1 MPHAPERSRGM
12 RTGKCQVE
20 SEVRKSVVIF
30 TKEVLVASWR
40 RRREW
45 GLDCELKR
53 NLVVEKKD
61 TGGPHF
67 TDFYH
72 RILPYFLLPVI
83 FQYCFSSPES
93 MLLCKFLSNLAE
105 FSNICFFFF
114 FFQLGQAHEAKY

>member
-1 MPHAPERSRGM
+1 M

-20 SEVRKSVVIF
+20 SEVRKSVVIS

-61 TGGPHF
+61 TGGPPL
-67 TDFYH
+67 H
-72 RILPYFLLPVI
+72 RLLPQNLTILFTTSHFSILLFISRIYAVI
-83 FQYCFSSPES
+83 
-93 MLLCKFLSNLAE
+93 
-105 FSNICFFFF
+105 
-114 FFQLGQAHEAKY
+114 